1 MSRRVAVTGFGC
13 VSALG
18 QGAATSWAALKAGQ
32 GGIRPMSR
40 QFGDNPAYAYQGPAA
55 YIEKLDVSGLD
66 RRFGARALAHVDPF
80 SAYAQR

>member
-1 MSRRVAVTGFGC
+1 
-13 VSALG
+13 
-18 QGAATSWAALKAGQ
+18 
-32 GGIRPMSR
+32 MSR